1 MGSGLACTRHVP
13 TRGIE
18 EVRPLRASG
27 WRQATVGAVLLLLA
41 GVGTATAAPT
51 PPAPGGNDAPATLA
65 AAGPQDLTALAAGG
79 ERPASGKTPA
89 AGPKFT
95 KSGTAWR
102 VISPD
107 VVLRNTVTDPDGDTA
122 NLTFQVYTTNAD
134 GTPKAQV
141 DLDGSGQYGVLV
153 SPYVASG
160 GLAKVPVPY
169 GILKPGVL
177 YKFRTSAFDGSLY
190 ETTWSPW
197 ADFRIDPYMKF
208 PAAQSSSTIDKTAQE
223 IDEFTRSDPGPAL
236 PTFDAN
242 GAVKREAAQK
252 RTCGQQDAQGR
263 QLCIELSPPT
273 AESKARAHKRAEA
286 LREAAVAKARKAGR
300 SPAAAAV
307 APAVELVDWCWDKAA
322 GKDYMT
328 RTEACLKNI
337 GSARLTFVDTGRD
350 VTIGFATFDF
360 EQRIKAYP
368 NKGASGSNFAEF
380 DQQIAIMPVSIDQA
394 LQGVTMKWN
403 VGTTCQSCVTS
414 NVKWTDGQ
422 NNPAGS
428 TAYWDVDGTSP
439 PYGERW
445 GRVTTQWSGT
455 GKEIIDLG
463 WSVTATV
470 DASDTASDTANFGTS
485 GTDAMRELAPR
496 CDDYLKSSAPGC
508 VLPFFKLTWT
518 VDTNLYPAAGAYY
531 WYMQEVLPDH
541 AGSKRWDSLMHY
553 LGPDTTVKNSAGN
566 PWSSDNSRNVIC
578 GASSAWTI
586 HPSDTS
592 VGEVQ
597 CDEFAMASTHES
609 GGYPKSVNL
618 VSSGTK
624 CAQLFTDKMGD
635 GSANFGL
642 LADTRTVANGPGG
655 AERCGRAAIPKV
667 QNQMAFNGFPA
678 PQWRMLDGDGFF
690 VTLPGYEHCTSAATT
705 CTWKKIG
712 S

>member
-1 MGSGLACTRHVP
+1 M
-13 TRGIE
+13 
-18 EVRPLRASG
+18 
-27 WRQATVGAVLLLLA
+27 
-41 GVGTATAAPT
+41 
-51 PPAPGGNDAPATLA
+51 
-65 AAGPQDLTALAAGG
+65 
-79 ERPASGKTPA
+79 
-89 AGPKFT
+89 
-95 KSGTAWR
+95 
-102 VISPD
+102 
-107 VVLRNTVTDPDGDTA
+107 
-122 NLTFQVYTTNAD
+122 
-134 GTPKAQV
+134 
-141 DLDGSGQYGVLV
+141 
-153 SPYVASG
+153 
-160 GLAKVPVPY
+160 
-169 GILKPGVL
+169 L

-208 PAAQSSSTIDKTAQE
+208 PAPQTSSTIDKTAQE
-223 IDEFTRSDPGPAL
+223 VDEFTRSDPGPAL
-236 PTFDAN
+236 PTFDAS
-242 GAVKREAAQK
+242 GAVKRGATQK

-273 AESKARAHKRAEA
+273 AESKARAHKGAEA
-286 LREAAVAKARKAGR
+286 PREAAEAKARKAR
-300 SPAAAAV
+300 QSPAAAAV

-328 RTEACLKNI
+328 RTEGPKNI
-337 GSARLTFVDTGRD
+337 GSARLTFVDAGRD

-403 VGTTCQSCVTS
+403 SGTTCQSCVTS

-428 TAYWDVDGTSP
+428 TAYWDVDGTRP

-445 GRVTTQWSGT
+445 GRVTTQWNGT

-470 DASDTASDTANFGTS
+470 DASDTASDTANSGTS
-485 GTDAMRELAPR
+485 GTNAMRELAPR

-531 WYMQEVLPDH
+531 WYMQQVLPDH

-566 PWSSDNSRNVIC
+566 PWNTDNSRRTRWPSTGSRLRSGGC
-578 GASSAWTI
+578 WTATASS
-586 HPSDTS
+586 
-592 VGEVQ
+592 
-597 CDEFAMASTHES
+597 
-609 GGYPKSVNL
+609 
-618 VSSGTK
+618 
-624 CAQLFTDKMGD
+624 
-635 GSANFGL
+635 
-642 LADTRTVANGPGG
+642 
-655 AERCGRAAIPKV
+655 
-667 QNQMAFNGFPA
+667 
-678 PQWRMLDGDGFF
+678 
-690 VTLPGYEHCTSAATT
+690 
-705 CTWKKIG
+705 
-712 S
+712 